1 MSAPK
6 FEPTIPQ
13 QTAMVDHLVKAVVRD
28 ATGES
33 DGDVCLGEPP
43 SARYYMASLAP
54 NAGPGGS
61 AQSYGRAAPDS
72 LGFEFE
78 AQNASEISVKARAS
92 FYYAV
97 LPTRDQQLQW
107 AGERTEPYR
116 LAPVFRRLE
125 VAVGPVDVVLG
136 QTGLR
141 QTKTL
146 EHEFRRAFDEA
157 VRQAQRDPR
166 IDRRHGHDRRER
178 MVPPAAMADEAA
190 FEQWLA
196 REAVGDPVVP
206 SPDAH
211 VVITSRPVDTGRLR
225 VTATL
230 QNLAT
235 DPMITVQGR
244 GTNAGRSRRDE
255 ARDHTLFRAALEIEG
270 DRLLPIEMDLGADA
284 YRYSRELGAYANN
297 CGVERWGDGRLVGI
311 RSVPVPVHDTH
322 RAVPRTG
329 ERWAYD
335 ALAADPLPALDELA
349 DAMESYLSKPVW
361 GTVDLQDEPAQARQ
375 KEADREASALEVARF
390 RDGIA
395 WLRRDEKLLLAFR
408 LANESMVEVN
418 SRSTK
423 PSRGWRLFQLVS
435 IVSQLGALAWREHP
449 EEEFT
454 AGLWGDEY
462 NVDPTEAATII
473 WYPTGGGKTE
483 AYLGLVVVCMFYD
496 RIRGKKE
503 GVSAWCRF
511 PLRLLTLQQTQ
522 RQLNVVAAAETVRK
536 LERNAARIKAMGGAD
551 WPFFIGFY
559 AGSGNTPNSLL
570 ADGMLDRLRT
580 SEEARH
586 EYRLVHECPYCR
598 EASVKIPPPDPRK
611 LRLLHVCGN
620 EQCGET
626 LPIIVVDTEIYRY
639 LPTVVVG
646 TLDKL
651 ANIGLS
657 DKFGA
662 LFGDVDCHCP
672 DHGYGRGGKCHERH
686 APGHSKVAPRRLREP
701 LRDPSPSLEIID
713 ELHMVNEELG
723 AFSGHYEGLLA
734 EVQRTLSARQR
745 TDGRGVRMKVVATT
759 ATIRGEDRQSEH
771 LFGLPSVVVP
781 LPGPSPDESFYWKL
795 DRDRPMRS
803 FVGVMPTR
811 GTAEMTLVRM
821 LTSAHR
827 ALWKLVLRKDLP
839 DEFAGWPAEELAA
852 TVDLY
857 RTSLT
862 YVTSLV
868 DFGKIR
874 RSLDTQVNETLR
886 RDGFPDLRVAELK
899 SENNRGLDGVRG
911 VLEDLSTTDGETGM
925 VVATSMASHG
935 VDVDRLNLMLFNG
948 MPRSMAEYIQ
958 ASSRVGRAYHGL
970 VFMLFN
976 PVRERDRS
984 HYRYHGKF
992 HEYLDRMVEPVAINR
1007 WSRFAVRRTLPGILM
1022 GQVLQIANRDW
1033 WQAGNGPG
1041 HLHDLSKMQA
1051 ALRAPAVGGLSTV
1064 QLTRLLE
1071 TMHAVFQS
1079 SRPEGEELRTDL
1091 ERLVEDAIT
1100 HLRSAGASAGLAGGD
1115 NRGYRSTGDHL
1126 GLEYRPMTSLRD
1138 VSEGIPFHIVS
1149 DGRRS

>member
-1 MSAPK
+1 MSTSH

-13 QTAMVDHLVKAVVRD
+13 QTAIVDHLVNAVVCD

-33 DGDVCLGEPP
+33 DGDICLGEPP

-61 AQSYGRAAPDS
+61 SLSYGRTAPDS

-78 AQNASEISVKARAS
+78 AENGSEITVKARAS

-125 VAVGPVDVVLG
+125 VTVGPVDVVLG
-136 QTGLR
+136 QVGLR
-141 QTKTL
+141 QTRAL
-146 EHEFRRAFDEA
+146 ENEFRRAFDEA
-157 VRQAQRDPR
+157 LQQALRDPR
-166 IDRRHGHDRRER
+166 IDRRNGHDRRER
-178 MVPPAAMADEAA
+178 MVPPTVMVDEAT

-196 REAVGDPVVP
+196 REAVGEPVVP

-211 VVITSRPVDTGRLR
+211 VVITSRPVASGRLR

-244 GTNAGRSRRDE
+244 GSNSGRSRRDE
-255 ARDHTLFRAALEIEG
+255 VRDHTLFRAGLEIEG

-284 YRYSRELGAYANN
+284 YRYSGKLGAYANN
-297 CGVERWGDGRLVGI
+297 CGVEPGWHGDRLVAI
-311 RSVPVPVHDTH
+311 RNVPVPVHDTH
-322 RAVPRTG
+322 RAVARTD

-335 ALAADPLPALDELA
+335 ALAADPLPTLDELA
-349 DAMESYLSKPVW
+349 DAMEAYLSDPVW
-361 GTVDLQDEPAQARQ
+361 STVDLQDEPELARQ
-375 KEADREASALEVARF
+375 KEADREASALEVERF

-395 WLRRDEKLLLAFR
+395 WLKHDERLLLAFR
-408 LANESMVEVN
+408 LANESMAELN
-418 SRSTK
+418 SRRAK
-423 PSRGWRLFQLVS
+423 PSRGWRLFQLVA

-449 EEEFT
+449 AAEFT
-454 AGLWGDEY
+454 AGLWGDEQ
-462 NVDPTEAATII
+462 NVDPTEAATVV

-496 RIRGKKE
+496 RARGKKE

-522 RQLNVVAAAETVRK
+522 RQLDVVAAADTVRR
-536 LERNAARIKAMGGAD
+536 RNADRIKAMGGAD

-570 ADGMLDRLRT
+570 ADGMLDRLRL

-586 EYRLVHECPYCR
+586 EYRLVHECPYCG
-598 EASVKIPPPDPRK
+598 EASVEIPPPDPQE
-611 LRLLHVCGN
+611 LRLKHVCGN
-620 EQCGET
+620 ERCGKT

-662 LFGDVDCHCP
+662 LFGDVDCRCP
-672 DHGYGRGGKCHERH
+672 QHGFGRGGKCHERH
-686 APGHSKVAPRRLREP
+686 APGHPKTTPRPLREP
-701 LRDPSPSLEIID
+701 LYDPSPSLEIID

-745 TDGRGVRMKVVATT
+745 ADGKGVRMKVVATT

-781 LPGPSPDESFYWKL
+781 LPGPSLDESFYWKL
-795 DRDRPMRS
+795 DRDRPMRR

-827 ALWKLVLRKDLP
+827 ALWKLVLRQDLP
-839 DEFAGWPAEELAA
+839 DEFADWPEKELAA

-886 RDGFPDLRVAELK
+886 RYGFPDLQVAELK

-911 VLEDLSTTDGETGM
+911 VLEDLSTTDGDTGM

-935 VDVDRLNLMLFNG
+935 VDVDRLNVMLFNG

-1007 WSRFAVRRTLPGILM
+1007 WSRFAVQRTLPGILM
-1022 GQVLQIANRDW
+1022 GQILQIANHDW
-1033 WQAGNGPG
+1033 WREGNAPG
-1041 HLHDLSKMQA
+1041 HLHDLSKMQV
-1051 ALRAPAVGGLSTV
+1051 ALRDPSAGGLSAV

-1071 TMHAVFQS
+1071 TMNAVFQS
-1079 SRPEGEELRTDL
+1079 ERPEGEELRTDL
-1091 ERLVEDAIT
+1091 EDMLEHALT
-1100 HLRSAGASAGLAGGD
+1100 SLRSAGASAGLAGGN
-1115 NRGYRSTGDHL
+1115 NRGYRATGDYL